1 MRGRHVL
8 GSWSRTQATIALSSG
23 EAELNG
29 ALKGAS
35 ELLGASSLLSELG
48 HEMQLGLEGDST
60 ACQGTLHREGAGKV
74 KHLEV
79 RQLWLQSH
87 IRDGRIR
94 FQKIPREGNSA
105 DAMTKHW
112 GPDAHAHFLRIGLRA
127 YA

>member
-1 MRGRHVL
+1 MRGKHVL

-48 HEMQLGLEGDST
+48 HEMQLRIEGDST
-60 ACQGTLHREGAGKV
+60 ACQGTLHRERAGKV

-94 FQKIPREGNSA
+94 FQKIPREVNSA

-112 GPDAHAHFLRIGLRA
+112 GRTLTLISCELV
-127 YA
+127 